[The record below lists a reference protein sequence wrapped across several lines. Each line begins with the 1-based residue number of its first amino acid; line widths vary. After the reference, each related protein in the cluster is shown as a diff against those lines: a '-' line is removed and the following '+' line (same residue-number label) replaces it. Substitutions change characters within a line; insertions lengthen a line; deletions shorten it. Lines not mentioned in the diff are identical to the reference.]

1 MSTESFESP
10 HEDPESVHAD
20 ADRYLAH
27 LQQHEHRESSSD
39 LSEVLATSQMILES
53 YGQAFLKA
61 GTNLSDAIEF
71 LRLSGALGKPEIA
84 ASLRARLEQLQ
95 SSQSED
101 DRKILLDV
109 CRRLSTVTDPSRIL
123 AMLRKTPESS

>member
-39 LSEVLATSQMILES
+39 LSEVLAVADRVVVMREGRIVGSLN
-53 YGQAFLKA
+53 GA
-61 GTNLSDAIEF
+61 DATEETVM
-71 LRLSGALGKPEIA
+71 RL
-84 ASLRARLEQLQ
+84 ASISPKEPT
-95 SSQSED
+95 
-101 DRKILLDV
+101 DV
-109 CRRLSTVTDPSRIL
+109 
-123 AMLRKTPESS
+123 